1 VLTDEVEEAAPPVE
15 EPEPPQ
21 EEEIDLAQAVPPP
34 PPPPRQA
41 PAPQMAEPTE
51 HVSGPGVGEPPL
63 VSPDV
68 AEASAS
74 AMAQLI
80 ARRAQTVVE
89 VQSPGQ
95 GLLVETLVR
104 QAVEPMLRDW
114 LDANLQAIVERLVR
128 REVERIARR
137 AELS

>member
-1 VLTDEVEEAAPPVE
+1 
-15 EPEPPQ
+15 
-21 EEEIDLAQAVPPP
+21 
-34 PPPPRQA
+34 
-41 PAPQMAEPTE
+41 MAEPTE
-51 HVSGPGVGEPPL
+51 HVAGPGVGEPPL

-68 AEASAS
+68 ADASAS
-74 AMAQLI
+74 VMAQLI
-80 ARRAQTVVE
+80 ARRTQTVVE
-89 VQSPGQ
+89 VQAPGQ

-114 LDANLQAIVERLVR
+114 LDANLQGIVERLVR

>member
-1 VLTDEVEEAAPPVE
+1 
-15 EPEPPQ
+15 
-21 EEEIDLAQAVPPP
+21 
-34 PPPPRQA
+34 
-41 PAPQMAEPTE
+41 
-51 HVSGPGVGEPPL
+51 
-63 VSPDV
+63 
-68 AEASAS
+68 
-74 AMAQLI
+74 MAQLI

-89 VQSPGQ
+89 VQAPGQ